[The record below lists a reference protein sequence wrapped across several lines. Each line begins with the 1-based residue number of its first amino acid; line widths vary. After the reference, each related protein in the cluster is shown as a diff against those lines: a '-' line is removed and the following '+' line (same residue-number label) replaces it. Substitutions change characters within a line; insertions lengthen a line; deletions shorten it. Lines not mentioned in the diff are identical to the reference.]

1 MMDSKQQEIGNVDDL
16 SALAWVHDELRR
28 SIETAHKALRRF
40 VRESEAVTQ
49 SDIDAVDPTILRTAR
64 SNLHQ
69 GVGALELVGLSA
81 AAQTLRAS
89 ENAVQKLTA
98 RSNRLSHEAC
108 DAIERSS
115 FGLLDYLARM
125 LAGKPVSPVAL
136 FPQYL
141 VVQEL
146 AGADRIHPA
155 DLWPHD
161 WRWRDVPPTSDVA
174 RRPGEDTQSAIETN
188 TLMLMRQPEGPA
200 AATLAQ
206 IYSGLANGVIAD
218 GHDRRIATLW
228 QLGAAFFEAQSHGM
242 LPLDV
247 YTKRMASR
255 LMAQWRMVGRE
266 GADVSQAVDAS
277 DRLAQDLLFFC
288 AQAGSPGPER
298 HAQRLA
304 AVRQAWGLVGA
315 APISYA
321 ATQLGRF
328 DPTWVA
334 QAKKRVVAAKD
345 TWSGIAADEK
355 HRLQGLVEQ
364 FHLVGE
370 SLVKLYP
377 AGDALAKSLQ
387 EAAATTIEHDQV
399 PSPAFAMEVATA
411 LLYIEASL
419 DDADFDNPSQANRVK
434 RLADRI
440 QDARTGQAQQD
451 LDPWMEELYR
461 RVADRQTMG
470 SVVQELRTALGE
482 SEKAIDQYF
491 RDTSKREL
499 LMPVPGQ
506 LQAMRGVMSVLGLEQ
521 ASQTVVRMRD
531 DVEPLLAGLVSPDE
545 ATEQG
550 VFDRMAGN
558 LGALGFLI
566 DMLSVQP
573 QMAKSLFKFDSA
585 TGTLQ
590 SVVRRKAG
598 DREGS
603 RDSGFGRMDA
613 GPNTASP
620 QLVNQ
625 VEALALTAAHPEVSN
640 ESVARDLQRLSQEAY
655 VSDQPVLAETMAS
668 VHTALTEAKSA
679 DEQKAVRDELA
690 QAMADFVSSTSEAT
704 RLQPELAP
712 LPTAM
717 VPLSSSKATPAG
729 ETGLEADE
737 EMRAIFLEE
746 AREVID
752 AAGQALTALE
762 RKPDDVG
769 EFTNVRRAF
778 HTLKGSSRMVGLKD
792 FGEAGWAFEQLY
804 NARLADQANL
814 DADLAGF
821 TREGLV
827 YMGDWVNAI
836 EALRHGGH
844 DSNVVRHAADAMR
857 LHGKREVLALPS
869 APQLSAEP
877 PKAAMAPAAKLQV
890 PAPVARMDADPMA
903 AVRSSEES
911 FNAVSRPM
919 TLGKDDG
926 LAGGQFDV
934 NPRVVGSRA
943 SHATAFDATQ
953 LDSLPQPS
961 MRGGAGSKPMVAP
974 PPAEPTS
981 KSAAVAFTAAGLA
994 AGAAAAA
1001 MKPFTV
1007 GFNELP
1013 ATAGDAPRAKTAAV
1027 PATPAVEQGA
1037 EDHGFA
1043 DTHPALTAAEAA
1055 ELEAMQAAQDRQAA
1069 LPTLE
1074 KITLDESRTEPAR
1087 DSAASIAAPAPTKT
1101 PTPTE
1106 TPTQTPA
1113 TAFSA
1118 EPVEA
1123 RAPDN
1128 VKVIGNLQ
1136 VAIPLFNI
1144 FLSEADEKSRLLE
1157 VAVAEWQHG
1166 LQGAVGAEAEAHA
1179 HSLAGSSST
1188 VGYTALSQLARAVEH
1203 ALGRCNQRG
1212 HGDAAEAQLFVDAA
1226 EEIRKLLHQFA
1237 AGFLRDPQLALLKRL
1252 ETHEANA
1259 SLARSFSL
1267 DSQLAPLA
1275 ADAVVMPS
1283 ASPVPAAHGSAPV
1296 ASAVP
1301 ASVLAPAAAS
1311 LPAVAVHEARPSVRT
1326 MDATTRVG
1334 DLDVLDDD
1342 IDSVDSID
1350 EELFPIFEEEGLEL
1364 FPKLS
1369 THMRDWVSN
1378 PSLGDGA
1385 NACLRSL
1392 HTIKGGAR
1400 LAGAMRL
1407 GEMAHR
1413 LESSIETLVARGDAT
1428 VEEVEALQVR
1438 VDHLGAT
1445 FDTLRGQDRGA
1456 SPAMQDDDAWG
1467 SSATTG
1473 STSEPLM
1480 PLPLPMVSEA
1490 TTTGQAAAGFGPST
1504 HAAELDPAALAPA
1517 ELVPAA
1523 PRIALPLRAST
1534 TQAAPLDEPA
1544 PSVQA
1549 ERADATPAA
1558 TVAATP
1564 TPSKLAA
1571 MDGMRLPSAVNWSRF
1586 PKQGA
1591 VAAAVQS
1598 AFSNATSVGT
1608 VRVKSALLDRLV
1620 NHAGEV
1626 SITRSRI
1633 DADVA
1638 QLKGAITDLTDNLD
1652 RMRNQLREIEVQA
1665 ESQISSRLEAAKVVG
1680 HGFDPLEMDR
1690 FTRFQELTRM
1700 LAESVNDVATVHRG
1714 LQRTVQSTEDQLAAQ
1729 ARLTRDL
1736 QDNLLRTRM
1745 VEFDSLSDRLYR
1757 VVRQAAKETGKQVR
1771 LDIVNGTIEVD
1782 RGVLDRMVGAFE
1794 HLLRN
1799 CITHGVELPDV
1810 RVAAGKEAAGTVT
1823 ITLHQEGNEVAI
1835 EIRDDGAGL
1844 NFGLIRERAVARGL
1858 MAADANP
1865 TEAELAPLIF
1875 TPGFTTATQV
1885 TELAGRGVGM
1895 DVVRNEVN
1903 ALGGRVETSSV
1914 TGLGATFKLVVPL
1927 TTAVTQVVMLRAGE
1941 LILAMPSTLVEIVKR
1956 VNVDECNAGYATG
1969 RLGVGE
1975 SSLPFYWLGA
1985 LLQHSERG
1993 AATEDRSLPVV
2004 VVRSAQQ
2011 RIALHVDEVLGN
2023 QEVVVKNLGPQMSR
2037 LPGLAG
2043 ITLLP
2048 SGQVVLIYN
2057 PVALASLYGA
2067 QVHAAQAARLASA
2080 KALAATG
2087 AVTDASAAQALNGG
2101 AVKAAL
2107 APLVLVV
2114 DDSLTVRRVTQ
2125 RMLQREGYRV
2135 ALAKD
2140 GLDGLEKLAEE
2151 RPAVLL
2157 SDIEMPRMDGFDLV
2171 RNLRGDSRWR
2181 DLPVI
2186 MITSRIAQKH
2196 KDHAATLGVNHYLGK
2211 PYAEDELLQLIG
2223 QFISDASAKQGAAQK
2238 LAS

>member
-1 MMDSKQQEIGNVDDL
+1 MMDSKQQEIENVDDL

-200 AATLAQ
+200 AAALAQ
-206 IYSGLANGVIAD
+206 IYAGLANGIIAD

-288 AQAGSPGPER
+288 AQAGSPGTER

-304 AVRQAWGLVGA
+304 AVRQAWGLSGA

-321 ATQLGRF
+321 AAQLGRF
-328 DPTWVA
+328 DPTWVV

-377 AGDALAKSLQ
+377 AGDALAKALQ
-387 EAAATTIEHDQV
+387 EAAATTIDHDQV

-440 QDARTGQAQQD
+440 QDARSGQTQQE

-679 DEQKAVRDELA
+679 GEQKAVRDELA
-690 QAMADFVSSTSEAT
+690 QAMADFVSSTSEVT

-717 VPLSSSKATPAG
+717 VPLSSAKATPAG

-746 AREVID
+746 AREVIE

-804 NARLADQANL
+804 NARLADQAIL
-814 DADLAGF
+814 DTALAGF

-844 DSNVVRHAADAMR
+844 DSNVVREAADAMR
-857 LHGKREVLALPS
+857 LHGRRQVLALPS
-869 APQLSAEP
+869 AQQTSAEP
-877 PKAAMAPAAKLQV
+877 PKASMAPAAELQAPT
-890 PAPVARMDADPMA
+890 PAARMDTDPMA
-903 AVRSSEES
+903 AVRSSAES

-919 TLGKDDG
+919 TLGQDDV
-926 LAGGQFDV
+926 QVDV

-961 MRGGAGSKPMVAP
+961 MRGGAAFKPMVAP
-974 PPAEPTS
+974 PPAEPAS
-981 KSAAVAFTAAGLA
+981 KNAAVAFTAAGLA

-1013 ATAGDAPRAKTAAV
+1013 PAVGGAARAAPAAV
-1027 PATPAVEQGA
+1027 PATPAVEQ
-1037 EDHGFA
+1037 EDDNHGFA

-1055 ELEAMQAAQDRQAA
+1055 ELEAMHIAQSRQAS
-1069 LPTLE
+1069 LPALE
-1074 KITLDESRTEPAR
+1074 KITLDEPRAEPAQ
-1087 DSAASIAAPAPTKT
+1087 DLATPIAAPVPMPM
-1101 PTPTE
+1101 PTP
-1106 TPTQTPA
+1106 A
-1113 TAFSA
+1113 AAAAVSI
-1118 EPVEA
+1118 EPVEKQV
-1123 RAPDN
+1123 PDN
-1128 VKVIGNLQ
+1128 IKVIGDLQ
-1136 VAIPLFNI
+1136 VPIPLFNI
-1144 FLSEADEKSRLLE
+1144 YLSEADEKSRLLE

-1166 LQGAVGAEAEAHA
+1166 LHGAVGADAEAHA

-1237 AGFLRDPQLALLKRL
+1237 AGFLRDPQDALLKRL

-1259 SLARSFSL
+1259 SLARSYTL
-1267 DSQLAPLA
+1267 DSQMAPLA
-1275 ADAVVMPS
+1275 TDAVVMPP
-1283 ASPVPAAHGSAPV
+1283 ASPVPTVHGSAP
-1296 ASAVP
+1296 AVP

-1311 LPAVAVHEARPSVRT
+1311 LAAVAVNEARPSVRT

-1334 DLDVLDDD
+1334 DLDGLDDD

-1369 THMRDWVSN
+1369 SHMRAWVSN

-1413 LESSIETLVARGDAT
+1413 LESSIESLVARGDAT

-1445 FDTLRGQDRGA
+1445 FDTLRGQDHSA
-1456 SPAMQDDDAWG
+1456 SPAAPGDDAWAQAA
-1467 SSATTG
+1467 SAPQ
-1473 STSEPLM
+1473 PL
-1480 PLPLPMVSEA
+1480 LPLPMVSEA

-1504 HAAELDPAALAPA
+1504 SAAALDPAALASVEVAP
-1517 ELVPAA
+1517 VV
-1523 PRIALPLRAST
+1523 PRIALPLRAPT
-1534 TQAAPLDEPA
+1534 TQAASLDEA
-1544 PSVQA
+1544 SDSVQA
-1549 ERADATPAA
+1549 AGLQADQTASAPAVN
-1558 TVAATP
+1558 VAATP
-1564 TPSKLAA
+1564 ATNKLAPTDA
-1571 MDGMRLPSAVNWSRF
+1571 MRLPSAVNWSRF
-1586 PKQGA
+1586 PKHGA

-1757 VVRQAAKETGKQVR
+1757 VVRQAAKEMGKQVR

-1844 NFGLIRERAVARGL
+1844 NFALIRERAVARGL

-1875 TPGFTTATQV
+1875 APGFTTATEV

-1914 TGLGATFKLVVPL
+1914 TGKGATFKLVVPL

-1941 LILAMPSTLVEIVKR
+1941 LTLAMPSTLVEIVKR
-1956 VNVDECNAGYATG
+1956 VNVNECNAAYATG
-1969 RLGVGE
+1969 RLGDGDA
-1975 SSLPFYWLGA
+1975 SLPFYWLGA

-1993 AATEDRSLPVV
+1993 AASDDRSLPVV

-2067 QVHAAQAARLASA
+2067 QVHAAQAVRLA
-2080 KALAATG
+2080 AAQAQAASG
-2087 AVTDASAAQALNGG
+2087 AAVDAGAAQALNGA
-2101 AVKAAL
+2101 AVKEAL

-2223 QFISDASAKQGAAQK
+2223 QFISDAGTKQGAAQK
-2238 LAS
+2238 LTS

>member
-1 MMDSKQQEIGNVDDL
+1 MDSKQQEIENVDDL

-98 RSNRLSHEAC
+98 RSNRLSNEAC

-146 AGADRIHPA
+146 AGADRVHPA

-161 WRWRDVPPTSDVA
+161 WRWRDVPPTGDAA
-174 RRPGEDTQSAIETN
+174 RRPGDETQSAIETN

-200 AATLAQ
+200 AASLAQ
-206 IYSGLANGVIAD
+206 IYAGLANGVIAD

-255 LMAQWRMVGRE
+255 LMAQWRMVGRG
-266 GADVSQAVDAS
+266 GADVAQAVDAS

-321 ATQLGRF
+321 AAQLGRF

-377 AGDALAKSLQ
+377 AGDVLAKSLQ
-387 EAAATTIEHDQV
+387 DAAATTIEHDEV
-399 PSPAFAMEVATA
+399 PSPGFAMEVATA

-440 QDARTGQAQQD
+440 NDARSGPSQQE

-545 ATEQG
+545 ATEKG
-550 VFDRMAGN
+550 TFDRMAGN

-573 QMAKSLFKFDSA
+573 QMAKSLFKFDHA

-590 SVVRRKAG
+590 SVVRRRAG

-603 RDSGFGRMDA
+603 RDSGFGRMDT

-620 QLVNQ
+620 QLVSQ

-679 DEQKAVRDELA
+679 GEQKAVRDELA
-690 QAMADFVSSTSEAT
+690 QAMADFVSSTAEVT

-717 VPLSSSKATPAG
+717 VPLANAQATPAG

-752 AAGQALTALE
+752 AAGLALTALE

-778 HTLKGSSRMVGLKD
+778 HTLKGSSRMVGLND

-814 DADLAGF
+814 DTELAGF

-836 EALRHGGH
+836 EARRLGGH
-844 DSNVVRHAADAMR
+844 DSTVVRQAADAMR
-857 LHGKREVLALPS
+857 LHGKREVLALPT
-869 APQLSAEP
+869 
-877 PKAAMAPAAKLQV
+877 APAVLAAPAVPAASAAPAKVAIAPAPMLQE
-890 PAPVARMDADPMA
+890 PAPVSRLDPDPMA
-903 AVRSSEES
+903 AAAQGEES
-911 FNAVSRPM
+911 FNAISRPM
-919 TLGKDDG
+919 TLGKHDSQAG
-926 LAGGQFDV
+926 VAAGG

-943 SHATAFDATQ
+943 SHATAFDASQ
-953 LDSLPQPS
+953 LDSVPQPS
-961 MRGGAGSKPMVAP
+961 MRGGELSKPMMAP
-974 PPAEPTS
+974 PPAAPAS
-981 KSAAVAFTAAGLA
+981 KGAAAAFTAAGLS
-994 AGAAAAA
+994 AGAAAAD

-1007 GFNELP
+1007 GFNDLP
-1013 ATAGDAPRAKTAAV
+1013 STSGAV
-1027 PATPAVEQGA
+1027 PRVAEPAIETKVKPELSA
-1037 EDHGFA
+1037 LEDDADDHGFA

-1055 ELEAMQAAQDRQAA
+1055 ELEAMHAAQARQASA
-1069 LPTLE
+1069 GAFE
-1074 KITLDESRTEPAR
+1074 KITLEEPRTEPVRKTTAP
-1087 DSAASIAAPAPTKT
+1087 IPVPELTPAPTFIAD
-1101 PTPTE
+1101 PID
-1106 TPTQTPA
+1106 
-1113 TAFSA
+1113 
-1118 EPVEA
+1118 A

-1128 VKVIGNLQ
+1128 VKVIGDLQ
-1136 VAIPLFNI
+1136 VPIPLFNI
-1144 FLSEADEKSRLLE
+1144 YLSEADEKSRLLE
-1157 VAVAEWQHG
+1157 MAVSEWQHS
-1166 LQGAVGAEAEAHA
+1166 LQGAVGADAEAHA

-1188 VGYTALSQLARAVEH
+1188 VGYTALSQLTRAVEH

-1237 AGFLRDPQLALLKRL
+1237 AGFLRDPHPALLKRL
-1252 ETHEANA
+1252 EAHEASA
-1259 SLARSFSL
+1259 SLARSQNL
-1267 DSQLAPLA
+1267 NG
-1275 ADAVVMPS
+1275 PS
-1283 ASPVPAAHGSAPV
+1283 ASM
-1296 ASAVP
+1296 
-1301 ASVLAPAAAS
+1301 AAAS
-1311 LPAVAVHEARPSVRT
+1311 ASDTRSNVRT

-1334 DLDVLDDD
+1334 DLDTPDDD

-1369 THMRDWVSN
+1369 THMRDWVSH
-1378 PSLGDGA
+1378 PDHGDGA

-1413 LESSIETLVARGDAT
+1413 LESSIEQLVARGGAT

-1445 FDTLRGQDRGA
+1445 FDTLRGQDHAA
-1456 SPAMQDDDAWG
+1456 SAFAFA
-1467 SSATTG
+1467 SA
-1473 STSEPLM
+1473 SASASALAPEPLLPV
-1480 PLPLPMVSEA
+1480 PLVSEA

-1504 HAAELDPAALAPA
+1504 HAADLDAAAQAPFEA
-1517 ELVPAA
+1517 PPAA
-1523 PRIALPLRAST
+1523 PRIALPLRASP
-1534 TQAAPLDEPA
+1534 TQPAPLDAAASSVTAEAVPPSTPTDGNNAA
-1544 PSVQA
+1544 PTAV
-1549 ERADATPAA
+1549 
-1558 TVAATP
+1558 VAAP
-1564 TPSKLAA
+1564 PASSKWAGTDSA
-1571 MDGMRLPSAVNWSRF
+1571 RSPSAINWSRF
-1586 PKQGA
+1586 PKHGA

-1757 VVRQAAKETGKQVR
+1757 VVRQAAKEMGKQVR

-1799 CITHGVELPDV
+1799 CITHGVEMPDV
-1810 RVAAGKEAAGTVT
+1810 RTAAGKEAAGTVT

-1844 NFGLIRERAVARGL
+1844 NFGLIRERALARGL
-1858 MAADANP
+1858 IASDAKP

-1875 TPGFTTATQV
+1875 APGFTTATQV

-1914 TGLGATFKLVVPL
+1914 TGVGASFKLVVPL

-1941 LILAMPSTLVEIVKR
+1941 LTLAMPSTLVEVVKR
-1956 VNVDECNAGYATG
+1956 VNAQECNAGYVTG
-1969 RLGVGE
+1969 RLGDGE
-1975 SSLPFYWLGA
+1975 ASLPFYWLGA

-1993 AATEDRSLPVV
+1993 AATDDKNLPVV

-2057 PVALASLYGA
+2057 PVALASLYGV
-2067 QVHAAQAARLASA
+2067 QVHAAQQARLA
-2080 KALAATG
+2080 
-2087 AVTDASAAQALNGG
+2087 AAQARVASGDVVHGG
-2101 AVKAAL
+2101 AAQAFDGSAVKAPL

-2223 QFISDASAKQGAAQK
+2223 QFISEASAKQSATAT
-2238 LAS
+2238 LTS